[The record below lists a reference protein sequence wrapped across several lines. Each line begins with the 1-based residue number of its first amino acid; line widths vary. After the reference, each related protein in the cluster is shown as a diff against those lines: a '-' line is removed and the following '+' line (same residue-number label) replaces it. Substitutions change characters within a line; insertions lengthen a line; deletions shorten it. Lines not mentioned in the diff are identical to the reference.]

1 MADLGTGGVNMN
13 SRNQQD
19 RREMIVGSP
28 SAVGREELAAYL
40 AAETNLSF
48 LQAITILQKAPMRK
62 LSLAEQV
69 KVKFSARDRGR
80 RGG

>member
-1 MADLGTGGVNMN
+1 MN
-13 SRNQQD
+13 AGKQQD
-19 RREMIVGSP
+19 RRQMIVESP

-62 LSLAEQV
+62 LSLAEKV
-69 KVKFSARDRGR
+69 KVKFARNSARQGS
-80 RGG
+80 